1 MMTRSFGRPV
11 TVLVGL
17 GMPVEIGT
25 VMEAYALLDDWPPSQ
40 RNRAHTT
47 ALNACKAALMDL
59 IEPETARATFEA
71 FARRNDLLVEDGAVG
86 VDRRDAVAALVLDTV
101 DSSADPVELQL
112 AVEVLRQQRLR
123 EQGQPSVPRK
133 PHDGRPARCAHIG

>member
-1 MMTRSFGRPV
+1 MMTKSFDRPV

-25 VMEAYALLDDWPPSQ
+25 VMEAYALLDDSPPSQ
-40 RNRAHTT
+40 RNPAHAT

-71 FARRNDLLVEDGAVG
+71 FARRNDLLVETGAA
-86 VDRRDAVAALVLDTV
+86 AV
-101 DSSADPVELQL
+101 
-112 AVEVLRQQRLR
+112 RQSIHR
-123 EQGQPSVPRK
+123 PRHVWSMK
-133 PHDGRPARCAHIG
+133 

>member
-1 MMTRSFGRPV
+1 MEGGRAMMTKSFDRPV

-25 VMEAYALLDDWPPSQ
+25 VMEAYALLDDSPPSQ
-40 RNRAHTT
+40 RNPAHAT

-71 FARRNDLLVEDGAVG
+71 FARRNDLLVETGAAAVRQSIHRPRHVG
-86 VDRRDAVAALVLDTV
+86 R
-101 DSSADPVELQL
+101 
-112 AVEVLRQQRLR
+112 
-123 EQGQPSVPRK
+123 
-133 PHDGRPARCAHIG
+133 

>member
-25 VMEAYALLDDWPPSQ
+25 VMEAYTLLNDWPPSQ
-40 RNRAHTT
+40 RNPAHAA

-71 FARRNDLLVEDGAVG
+71 FARRNDLLVDNTGSAAV
-86 VDRRDAVAALVLDTV
+86 
-101 DSSADPVELQL
+101 
-112 AVEVLRQQRLR
+112 RQSIHHSR
-123 EQGQPSVPRK
+123 
-133 PHDGRPARCAHIG
+133 HAGR